1 MNGPLANQF
10 SDFDFDVFCKDFKS
24 HIYKAYLQVCTY
36 YLVLGT
42 KSLDSMLTSVDFFG
56 ASQHPRLHKC
66 KILSNILGRF
76 GYFVI
81 KRYCQ
86 VGTT

>member
-42 KSLDSMLTSVDFFG
+42 KSPDSMLTIVDFFG
-56 ASQHPRLHKC
+56 LNVDFSLHHC
-66 KILSNILGRF
+66 KILSNILSRQIWLF
-76 GYFVI
+76 RSLNNYLF
-81 KRYCQ
+81 
-86 VGTT
+86 

>member
-42 KSLDSMLTSVDFFG
+42 KSPDSMPIIVDFFG
-56 ASQHPRLHKC
+56 AKVNR
-66 KILSNILGRF
+66 ILGYIIVKF
-76 GYFVI
+76 CLI
-81 KRYCQ
+81 S
-86 VGTT
+86 